1 MSITENIGRIRDL
14 LPPAVKL
21 IAVSKLH
28 GIRDIMEA
36 YDTGHRHFGEN
47 RVQELMTKQPLLP
60 RDIQWHFIGHLQSN
74 KVKYIAPFIS
84 LIQSVDSLKL
94 LAEIDKQA
102 DRYKRII
109 PCLLQFHIARE
120 ETKFGL
126 SCEEV
131 EDLLTSPDYRAFKH
145 ISIHGV
151 MGMASLIDD
160 RDKIREEFRGLKAI
174 FNDLKKKYF
183 IDKPAFREISMGMSG
198 DFGIAIEEGSTM
210 VRLGTVIFGE
220 THPSS
225 LTDY

>member
-14 LPPAVKL
+14 MPPAVKL

-28 GIRDIMEA
+28 GTREIMEA
-36 YDTGHRHFGEN
+36 YDTGHRLFGEN
-47 RVQELMTKQPLLP
+47 RVQELMSKQPLLP
-60 RDIQWHFIGHLQSN
+60 RDIQWHLIGHLQSN

-102 DRYKRII
+102 TRYKRMI

-126 SCEEV
+126 SYEEA
-131 EDLLTSPDYRAFKH
+131 EALLTSNDYQAFNH
-145 ISIHGV
+145 VSIQGV
-151 MGMASLIDD
+151 MGMASFIDD
-160 RDKIREEFRGLKAI
+160 RDKIREEFRGLREI
-174 FNDLKKKYF
+174 FIELKEKYF
-183 IDKPAFREISMGMSG
+183 SDKPAFREISMGMSG

-220 THPSS
+220 SHPSAS
-225 LTDY
+225 HDY